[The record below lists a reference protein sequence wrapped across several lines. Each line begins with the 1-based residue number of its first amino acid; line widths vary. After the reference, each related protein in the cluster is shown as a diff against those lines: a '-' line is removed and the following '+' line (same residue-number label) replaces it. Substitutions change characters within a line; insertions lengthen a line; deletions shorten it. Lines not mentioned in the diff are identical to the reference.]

1 MQLFRNGGEPDEVA
15 APRPA
20 PTMLAPTERRRAPDT
35 VALAMELAARACT
48 DAGVDPRELPSVF
61 ACTHGDLAISDY
73 MSATLAADALSVSPI
88 RFHNSVHNAAA
99 GYWSIG
105 TGCTESY
112 TALSAAEGTFANGL
126 LEALSQS
133 QASGRPVLLVAYD
146 VAARGPLST
155 VVQSEGLMG
164 MGLIVSAAPGPRAP
178 RAQLAW
184 NLRAGAVETVS
195 SSPGTQALAANAMAQ
210 CLPVAEALAA
220 STPRAVSLRMNQTL
234 TLELDIRPTMRED
247 EAKTESP

>member
-1 MQLFRNGGEPDEVA
+1 
-15 APRPA
+15 
-20 PTMLAPTERRRAPDT
+20 
-35 VALAMELAARACT
+35 MELAARACV
-48 DAGVDPRELPSVF
+48 DAGADPRELPSVF

-73 MSATLAADALSVSPI
+73 MSATLATDALSVSPI

-112 TALSAAEGTFANGL
+112 TALSAAEGTFACGL

-164 MGLIVSAAPGPRAP
+164 MGLVVSAAPGPCPP
-178 RAQLAW
+178 RGQLAW
-184 NLRAGAVETVS
+184 SLRARAAETVPS
-195 SSPGTQALAANAMAQ
+195 LPGARALAGNAMSQ

-220 STPRAVSLRMNQTL
+220 ATPRTVRLCMNQTL
-234 TLELDIRPTMRED
+234 TLELDIRPTMREG
-247 EAKTESP
+247 EAKGEAP